1 MVSMDYHERSYR
13 YLFWRKLFISL
24 IAIGLVYIL
33 FFHLII
39 SFAIGEFILHAFD
52 SFIKPDSDI
61 IIALGRDELFLSSLS
76 DSFPS
81 VRIDIPFFSVHFWLA
96 MAMIWPTKNR
106 RFSRIIWIYISL
118 LFLIYPILAISIIN
132 GFSWLAPLAN
142 VHDKVYK
149 ALFLMLGILAVRET
163 DELLKN

>member
-1 MVSMDYHERSYR
+1 MDYRERSYR
-13 YLFWRKLFISL
+13 YLFWRKLCISL

-33 FFHLII
+33 FIRPVQ
-39 SFAIGEFILHAFD
+39 SFVVREFILPTFD
-52 SFIKPDSDI
+52 SFIMPDSDI
-61 IIALGRDELFLSSLS
+61 ITTLGKDEFFLSSLS
-76 DSFPS
+76 DSFPR
-81 VRIDIPFFSVHFWLA
+81 VKIEVPFNGYFWLA
-96 MAMIWPTKNR
+96 MSMIWPTKNR
-106 RFSRIIWIYISL
+106 RFGRFILIYNWI
-118 LFLIYPILAISIIN
+118 LFLIIPIVAISIIN

>member
-1 MVSMDYHERSYR
+1 MDYRERSYR
-13 YLFWRKLFISL
+13 YLFWRQLIISL
-24 IAIGLVYIL
+24 TAIGLVYIL
-33 FFHLII
+33 FFPPII
-39 SFAIGEFILHAFD
+39 SFAIGEFILPAFD

-61 IIALGRDELFLSSLS
+61 ITAPGSDEFFLSSLS

-81 VRIDIPFFSVHFWLA
+81 VRIDIPFFSGNFWLA

-106 RFSRIIWIYISL
+106 RFSRIIWIYIGL

-132 GFSWLAPLAN
+132 GFTWLAPLVN

-149 ALFLMLGILAVRET
+149 ALFLILGVLAVREA
-163 DELLKN
+163 DELLKD